1 MIGVLVKIF
10 ADGKELVSSFEAV
23 DRRKLPERIA
33 AILSGLLKK
42 EVLDS
47 LGVPIESIREIRIEV
62 RVMRRS

>member
-23 DRRKLPERIA
+23 DWHKLPERIA
-33 AILSGLLKK
+33 VILSGLLKK
-42 EVLDS
+42 EVLD
-47 LGVPIESIREIRIEV
+47 LESIREIRIEV